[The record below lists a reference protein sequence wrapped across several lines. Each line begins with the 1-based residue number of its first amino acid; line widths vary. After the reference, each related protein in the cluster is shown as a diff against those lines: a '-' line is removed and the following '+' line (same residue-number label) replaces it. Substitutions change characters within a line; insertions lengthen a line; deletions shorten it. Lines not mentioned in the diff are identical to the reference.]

1 MTPFHPLSIATGC
14 ITSSSGSIRPAFAQ
28 PSWPLEDPHMPD
40 AVRDFSFTTQLL
52 LKEFLAP
59 VGLPWDLKP
68 HWTYWKTL
76 SRQDVHLL
84 NEIPDKTGVDSKTA
98 SLSIGCS
105 SEHARY
111 SRSKEWC
118 SQSRKQ
124 AQHVFAPA
132 RPCQVIV
139 TFSATYLF
147 ESFSFHIPFEMV
159 YDSLILKQ
167 FVENKSWES
176 ST

>member
-1 MTPFHPLSIATGC
+1 MHYLVVRKYKTSLCTAFVAPWGSSHAWRCQRLLVHDATAPEGVSCTRRSPMLSVGTLGNCMRFKAALNI
-14 ITSSSGSIRPAFAQ
+14 
-28 PSWPLEDPHMPD
+28 
-40 AVRDFSFTTQLL
+40 
-52 LKEFLAP
+52 LKNIE
-59 VGLPWDLKP
+59 
-68 HWTYWKTL
+68 
-76 SRQDVHLL
+76 QDVHFLHK
-84 NEIPDKTGVDSKTA
+84 IPDKTEVDSKTA

-147 ESFSFHIPFEMV
+147 ESFSFHIPFGMV

-167 FVENKSWES
+167 FAENKSWES